1 MPSIQKRQRRL
12 WIWSTIVV
20 ALLILFFRALERRE
34 LKPATVLLEGQ
45 TMGTT
50 WHIRLGDWPAVLDD
64 SSLKEKLQR
73 EIDAVLVRISAS
85 LSAWDERSVLSAF
98 NAARADSLVEMDED
112 FQRVLEAA
120 VQWQRATGGAFDPTV
135 APLVTLWGFG
145 VDGASVSPTD
155 EELDAARALTGMDQ
169 LITEPMPGGVG
180 LTKRQDGVMLDV
192 NAIAPGYAVDVL
204 ARLLRERGARNFTVE
219 IGGELIV
226 EGTRPEG
233 GPWHIGVEAPIE
245 GMPPGDGRWITVLGL
260 DHGAV
265 ATSGSYRNYVRR
277 QEGQL
282 PHILDPRTGRPIQT
296 SLVSVTVIAPDCT
309 AADALATACMVLGY
323 QDGMAMVER
332 MAGVEALFVLQDPS
346 GGFQQISSPG
356 IAALELVAQTD

>member
-98 NAARADSLVEMDED
+98 NGARADSVVEMDED

-120 VQWQRATGGAFDPTV
+120 RRFNYLPNVSARRLATG
-135 APLVTLWGFG
+135 
-145 VDGASVSPTD
+145 
-155 EELDAARALTGMDQ
+155 RA
-169 LITEPMPGGVG
+169 
-180 LTKRQDGVMLDV
+180 
-192 NAIAPGYAVDVL
+192 
-204 ARLLRERGARNFTVE
+204 
-219 IGGELIV
+219 
-226 EGTRPEG
+226 
-233 GPWHIGVEAPIE
+233 
-245 GMPPGDGRWITVLGL
+245 
-260 DHGAV
+260 GAV
-265 ATSGSYRNYVRR
+265 GVVLQSNRS
-277 QEGQL
+277 L
-282 PHILDPRTGRPIQT
+282 LLDPHY
-296 SLVSVTVIAPDCT
+296 AEF
-309 AADALATACMVLGY
+309 LAGLG
-323 QDGMAMVER
+323 ER
-332 MAGVEALFVLQDPS
+332 FA
-346 GGFQQISSPG
+346 
-356 IAALELVAQTD
+356 